1 MRFPALAALAL
12 AVLVLAGACGSS
24 SNAQTAGPVRTS
36 VIDTVPSS
44 GRISDVS
51 ATNCVRFEIS
61 PCTAAHYRVCGP
73 GSIYVNSSRC
83 NGGPAQVHD
92 LAPPGA
98 RPGTASCT
106 LAATGISA
114 QVISYKAGA
123 TSAGCPAMSTQ
134 LTGTD
139 WSQQT
144 STGAGQGFVCALV
157 APGGASAVE
166 LRAAPALGPVASR
179 YCSTLATA
187 GWTPPK

>member
-1 MRFPALAALAL
+1 MRFPALT
-12 AVLVLAGACGSS
+12 AVAIAVAVLAGACGSS
-24 SNAQTAGPVRTS
+24 SNAQTAGAVRTS
-36 VIDTVPSS
+36 VIDVVPNA
-44 GRISDVS
+44 GGVSDVS

-73 GSIYVNSSRC
+73 GSIWVNSSRC
-83 NGGPAQVHD
+83 NGGPGQVHD

-98 RPGTASCT
+98 RPGTAACT
-106 LAATGISA
+106 LTATGISA
-114 QVISYKAGA
+114 QVISYKRGA
-123 TSAGCPAMSTQ
+123 TTAACPLIGAQ

-144 STGAGQGFVCALV
+144 PSGTGQGFVCALV

-166 LRAAPALGPVASR
+166 IHAAPALGPVASR

>member
-1 MRFPALAALAL
+1 MLAL
-12 AVLVLAGACGSS
+12 ASGCGSS

-36 VIDTVPSS
+36 VIDVVPSS
-44 GRISDVS
+44 GRISNVS

-73 GSIYVNSSRC
+73 GSIWVNSSRC
-83 NGGPAQVHD
+83 NGGSAQVHD

-98 RPGTASCT
+98 RPGTASCMLT
-106 LAATGISA
+106 AAGISA
-114 QVISYKAGA
+114 HVISYRRGA
-123 TSAGCPAMSTQ
+123 TSAGCPAMSVQ

-139 WSQQT
+139 WAQRPSPAV
-144 STGAGQGFVCALV
+144 GEGFVCALV
-157 APGGASAVE
+157 APGGASAIE

-179 YCSTLATA
+179 YCSALATA